1 MRRETSLRTRLSVPY
16 ERALDMAKAALKA
29 EGFGVLTEIDVK
41 ETLKAKIGAEFRK
54 YDILGAC
61 NPSIAFMGLQRHLE
75 LGLLLPCNVIV
86 YEEGDGSV
94 VSIQDPG
101 EDAGRD
107 QEPGT
112 GGGGDHRPR
121 APGAVSPRRW
131 RGLGRGH
138 GFCGLNLQL
147 ESAASRDRPPQF
159 LACGLG

>member
-1 MRRETSLRTRLSVPY
+1 MAEKAPLRIRLSVPY
-16 ERALDMAKAALKA
+16 ERALDMARAALKT

-41 ETLKAKIGAEFRK
+41 ETLKAKIGADFRK

-101 EDAGRD
+101 EML
-107 QEPGT
+107 
-112 GGGGDHRPR
+112 
-121 APGAVSPRRW
+121 AVTKNPE
-131 RGLGRGH
+131 LEEVATIARGH
-138 GFCGLNLQL
+138 L
-147 ESAASRDRPPQF
+147 ERVIAALEGAR
-159 LACGLG
+159 

>member
-1 MRRETSLRTRLSVPY
+1 MAEKAPLRIRLSAPY
-16 ERALDMAKAALKA
+16 ERALDMARAALKT

-41 ETLKAKIGAEFRK
+41 ETLKAKIGADFRK

-101 EDAGRD
+101 EML
-107 QEPGT
+107 
-112 GGGGDHRPR
+112 
-121 APGAVSPRRW
+121 AVTNNPE
-131 RGLGRGH
+131 LEEVATIARGH
-138 GFCGLNLQL
+138 L
-147 ESAASRDRPPQF
+147 ERVIAA
-159 LACGLG
+159 LEGG

>member
-1 MRRETSLRTRLSVPY
+1 MQGREDAMAEKGPLRTRLSVPY
-16 ERALDMAKAALKA
+16 EKALDMAKAALKA

-41 ETLKAKIGAEFRK
+41 ETLKEKIGVDFRK

-101 EDAGRD
+101 EM
-107 QEPGT
+107 
-112 GGGGDHRPR
+112 
-121 APGAVSPRRW
+121 
-131 RGLGRGH
+131 LGVAKNPELEEVATIARGH
-138 GFCGLNLQL
+138 L
-147 ESAASRDRPPQF
+147 ERVIAALEGAR
-159 LACGLG
+159 

>member
-1 MRRETSLRTRLSVPY
+1 MAQRAPLRTRLSVPY

-41 ETLKAKIGAEFRK
+41 ETLKAKIGADFRK

-86 YEEGDGSV
+86 YEDGDGSV

-101 EDAGRD
+101 EML
-107 QEPGT
+107 
-112 GGGGDHRPR
+112 
-121 APGAVSPRRW
+121 AVAKNPE
-131 RGLGRGH
+131 LDEVATIARGH
-138 GFCGLNLQL
+138 L
-147 ESAASRDRPPQF
+147 ERVIAALEGAR
-159 LACGLG
+159 

>member
-1 MRRETSLRTRLSVPY
+1 MIVTSKQSVEGVSRKGGAMEEKRPLRTRLSVPY
-16 ERALDMAKAALKA
+16 EKALDMARAALKA

-101 EDAGRD
+101 EM
-107 QEPGT
+107 
-112 GGGGDHRPR
+112 
-121 APGAVSPRRW
+121 
-131 RGLGRGH
+131 LGVTKNPELEEVATIARGH
-138 GFCGLNLQL
+138 L
-147 ESAASRDRPPQF
+147 ERVIVA
-159 LACGLG
+159 LEGK

>member
-1 MRRETSLRTRLSVPY
+1 MAEKAPLRTRLSVPY
-16 ERALDMAKAALKA
+16 EKALDMAKAALKA

-41 ETLKAKIGAEFRK
+41 ETLKAKIGVEFRK

-101 EDAGRD
+101 EM
-107 QEPGT
+107 
-112 GGGGDHRPR
+112 
-121 APGAVSPRRW
+121 
-131 RGLGRGH
+131 LGITKNPDLEEVADIARGH
-138 GFCGLNLQL
+138 L
-147 ESAASRDRPPQF
+147 ERVISTLEGA
-159 LACGLG
+159 G